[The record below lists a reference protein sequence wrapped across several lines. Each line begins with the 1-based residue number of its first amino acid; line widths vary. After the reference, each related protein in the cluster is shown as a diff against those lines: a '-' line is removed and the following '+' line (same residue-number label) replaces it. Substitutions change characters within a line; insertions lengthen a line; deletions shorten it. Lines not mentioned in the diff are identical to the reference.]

1 MRFYYGENPVDDMI
15 ATLPSYIWSDWGKTW
30 MLCILSFAIFGG
42 DLWMGRS
49 TPNFKSFSYHHAPYG
64 KSRIFL
70 VCPIF
75 RHPKKICKHN
85 QRNPANLAMPMQL
98 RSSAVSSGSNRYWKV
113 VKVSYWKTKDS
124 TSQGNVFWS

>member
-1 MRFYYGENPVDDMI
+1 
-15 ATLPSYIWSDWGKTW
+15 
-30 MLCILSFAIFGG
+30 
-42 DLWMGRS
+42 MGRS

-85 QRNPANLAMPMQL
+85 QRNPANNPYFLEGNIGHAYAIEEF
-98 RSSAVSSGSNRYWKV
+98 SSKQWIQQILKGC
-113 VKVSYWKTKDS
+113 
-124 TSQGNVFWS
+124 